1 MTKRCAEIVPLL
13 GPYADGA
20 AAADDRDEVLR
31 HLGECTRCPERLRFF
46 AAQGDAIREAVRRRA
61 DAADFQG
68 FADKVLARAR
78 KEKPS
83 GYQGVSVWT
92 REMLGAHRGAF
103 GAAGVVLAA
112 CMALAVVFIPRA
124 PQADDGTPDPQSRIE
139 EVDFGTH
146 DGAVLQL
153 PNETTVIWMSDD
165 HGAAR

>member
-20 AAADDRDEVLR
+20 AASDDREEVAR
-31 HLGECTRCPERLRFF
+31 HLEECARCPDRLRFF
-46 AAQGDAIREAVRRRA
+46 TAQGDAIREAVRRRA
-61 DAADFQG
+61 EGADFHG

-78 KEKPS
+78 KEKPQS
-83 GYQGVSVWT
+83 YQGLSVWT

-112 CMALAVVFIPRA
+112 CMALAVVFIPQ
-124 PQADDGTPDPQSRIE
+124 PPVADDGTPDPQSRIE

-165 HGAAR
+165 RGAAR

>member
-46 AAQGDAIREAVRRRA
+46 AAQGDAIRETVRRRA
-61 DAADFQG
+61 QEADFQG

-78 KEKPS
+78 KEKPP

-112 CMALAVVFIPRA
+112 CMALAVVFIPQP

-139 EVDFGTH
+139 QVDFGTH

-153 PNETTVIWMSDD
+153 RNETTVIWMSDD
-165 HGAAR
+165 RGATR

>member
-1 MTKRCAEIVPLL
+1 MTKRCADIVPLL

-20 AAADDRDEVLR
+20 AADGDREDVMR
-31 HLGECTRCPERLRFF
+31 HLEECVRCPLRLRFF
-46 AAQGDAIREAVRRRA
+46 AAQGDALREAVRRRA
-61 DAADFQG
+61 GEADFRG

-78 KEKPS
+78 KEKPR

-92 REMLGAHRGAF
+92 REMLGAHRAAF

-112 CMALAVVFIPRA
+112 CMALAVVFIPQP
-124 PQADDGTPDPQSRIE
+124 PQADDATPDPQSRVE

-165 HGAAR
+165 RGVQR